1 MLVEN
6 RWLAE
11 VQFACGLLCRQ
22 VLRLRKLCSHFVL
35 SILRGNEQ
43 LKTVRDGK
51 GWTGMAETKVLF
63 EKPLRI
69 EWGSSLTEVLPHL
82 ILLSP

>member
-11 VQFACGLLCRQ
+11 VQFAGGLLCRQ
-22 VLRLRKLCSHFVL
+22 VLRLKKLYSHFVL

-43 LKTVRDGK
+43 LKTVRDEK
-51 GWTGMAETKVLF
+51 G
-63 EKPLRI
+63 
-69 EWGSSLTEVLPHL
+69 
-82 ILLSP
+82 